1 MRVKE
6 GQKDKAIIEAAIKV
20 IAENGY
26 YGAKIHKIAELA
38 GVATGSVYSYYENK
52 LQIIFAIFD
61 NVWKE
66 LSGKLELV
74 EQDASMSASQK
85 LEALI
90 DIVFNL
96 FTENQDLALV
106 FAHEQNIL
114 IRDYPE
120 RFTPY
125 FEKFIMTGQKIVL
138 QGIASGVFN
147 PAVDVLILRKYL
159 MGGISGC
166 IQAWAINPDQYSL
179 QEIRDQLKL
188 YAHKGVN
195 L

>member
-1 MRVKE
+1 MRVREGNKE
-6 GQKDKAIIEAAIKV
+6 KAIIEAAIKV

-38 GVATGSVYSYYENK
+38 GVATGSIYSYYENK

-66 LSGKLELV
+66 LYEKLELV
-74 EQDASMSASQK
+74 EQDAAISPSQK

-90 DIVFNL
+90 DLVFNL

-106 FAHEQNIL
+106 FAHEQNVL
-114 IRDYPE
+114 IRDYPDK
-120 RFTPY
+120 FTPY
-125 FEKFIMTGQKIVL
+125 FEKFIQTGQNIIS

-147 PAVDVLILRKYL
+147 PSVNVFILRKYL

-166 IQAWAINPDQYSL
+166 IQAWALDPSSYSL
-179 QEIRDQLKL
+179 AEIRDQLKL
-188 YAHKGVN
+188 LAHKGVN
-195 L
+195 I